1 MAKATN
7 CLIKMESVVVN
18 TFKEVIKN
26 VGVTEGKIALASP
39 RNVIVTSTWSQ
50 RNVDRRSTMQN
61 KFVQLVEL
69 DCQEVTSLHASE
81 NSTELMTSYSPS
93 FKFKSVLRDVPPS
106 GTKATKKQHLE
117 IWQNHAMKHL
127 FDLTS
132 LDLHGDVYT
141 DAEFGCMEWSPCEEK
156 LLYTAEKKKPKAEPF
171 LPSPSKPSEDASYG
185 TEYVMVEEWGET
197 LVGKSSPVLVVC
209 NMLKK
214 ELSVVSPDSSE
225 LSLGQGVWAPDGS
238 IVCVGWETLP
248 RRLGKVYCTNRSSW
262 LLHISSDGKATNL
275 SKDNVSILSPKFSND
290 GSKLIWLEREA
301 GGAHHAA
308 TRLMKMD
315 WTTKEVSVVVDIV
328 DKCSTTLNGEK
339 FFGIFSTNLGNC
351 WTNDNKTVII
361 NSVQRASVRMYAID
375 VETKDVVDITGCSAN
390 EESFS
395 SGVLDVRQDMI
406 LAWRSS
412 LLCTPS
418 LLIGRL
424 SKTTPIEWTTLI
436 ESQVTVEDF
445 LVDVMRLESNVL
457 TQKEKDF
464 SAIYFGP
471 KSGTNVPLIVFPHGG
486 PHSASTNSYSMLA
499 AYFGKLGFAVLFINY
514 RGSIGAGEDSV
525 KALLGN
531 VGTIDVS
538 DCHQSTLKAL
548 EKHSSILAKD
558 KCILFG
564 GSHGG
569 FLVLHLSGQYPSFY
583 KAVSSRNP
591 VTDIAAIFP
600 ISDIPD
606 WAMVESGLEYSPTAE
621 LDGKTF
627 DMMKKMSPISHINNV
642 TAPTLL
648 LIGKSDLR
656 VPPTQGINYY
666 HALKARGKKT
676 KVLVYEDN
684 HGLPKTPHEVDFAIN
699 TVLWYLDCIDHSIP
713 SR

>member
-1 MAKATN
+1 MAKN
-7 CLIKMESVVVN
+7 CFAKMESIVVN

-26 VGVTEGKIALASP
+26 VGVTEGKIALAGP
-39 RNVIVTSTWSQ
+39 RNVVVTSTWSQ
-50 RNVDRRSTMQN
+50 RNIDRKSTMQN

-81 NSTELMTSYSPS
+81 NSSELMTSYSPS
-93 FKFKSVLRDVPPS
+93 FKLKCVLRDVPPT
-106 GTKATKKQHLE
+106 GTKAVKKQHLE
-117 IWQNHAMKHL
+117 IWQNHSMKHL

-141 DAEFGCMEWSPCEEK
+141 DSEFGCMEWSPCEKK

-171 LPSPSKPSEDASYG
+171 LPSPSKPSEDISYG
-185 TEYVMVEEWGET
+185 SEYVMVEEWGET
-197 LVGKSSPVLVVC
+197 LVGKSSPLLVVC
-209 NMLKK
+209 NTLKN

-248 RRLGKVYCTNRSSW
+248 RRLGKVFCTNRSSW
-262 LLHISSDGKATNL
+262 LVHISSEGKATNL
-275 SKDNVSILSPKFSND
+275 TKDNVAILSPKFSKD
-290 GSKLIWLEREA
+290 GSKLIWLERES

-315 WTTKEVSVVVDIV
+315 WSTKEVSVVVDIV

-351 WTNDNKTVII
+351 WTDDNKTVII
-361 NSVQRASVRMYAID
+361 NSVQRASIRMYAID
-375 VETKDVVDITGCSAN
+375 VDTKDILDITGCSAN

-395 SGVLDVRQDMI
+395 CGVLDVRQDLI
-406 LAWRSS
+406 LAWKSS

-424 SKTTPIEWTTLI
+424 SKTTPIEWTVLI
-436 ESQVTVEDF
+436 ESQLTVKDF
-445 LVDVMRLESNVL
+445 MVDVMRLESNIL
-457 TQKEKDF
+457 TEKEKDF

-471 KSGTNVPLIVFPHGG
+471 KSDVKNVPLIVFPHGG
-486 PHSASTNSYSMLA
+486 PHSSSTNSYSMLA
-499 AYFGKLGFAVLFINY
+499 AYFGRLGFAVLFINY
-514 RGSIGAGEDSV
+514 RGSIGAGEASV
-525 KALLGN
+525 KSLLGN
-531 VGTIDVS
+531 VGTMDVS

-548 EKHSSILAKD
+548 ENHSSVLSKD

-569 FLVLHLSGQYPSFY
+569 FLVLHLSGQYPTLFTSTV
-583 KAVSSRNP
+583 ALNP
-591 VTDIAAIFP
+591 VVDLTAFGS
-600 ISDIPD
+600 SDIPD
-606 WAMVESGLEYSPTAE
+606 WAMVESGFEYSPTAE
-621 LDGKTF
+621 LDGKAF
-627 DMMKKMSPISHINNV
+627 DEMKKMSPISHINNV
-642 TAPTLL
+642 IAPTLL
-648 LIGKSDLR
+648 LIGKFDLR
-656 VPPTQGINYY
+656 VPPSQGINYY
-666 HALKARGKKT
+666 FALKARGKKT
-676 KVLVYEDN
+676 KVLAYEDN

-699 TVLWYLDCIDHSIP
+699 TVLWYLDCIEHSIP
-713 SR
+713 TQ